1 MNTAQYIVEISATGD
16 RPTITKVE
24 AVQRKLNETDR
35 TAKRLSGRIGGLGS
49 ALKSLPGASFFS
61 NPLVQLTTGIGVVSK
76 LGMQAEKTTTALN
89 VLVGSE
95 DRAAKMLGEINQYAD
110 NTLWDR
116 STTQEAAKTMLGF
129 GVSTESVTK
138 DLKMLGDVAMGD
150 KNKLQQ
156 LALVFGQISAAGKL
170 QGQDLLQ
177 LINAGYNPLLD
188 ISALTGKSVAQLKD
202 EMSKGLVTFDMVHAA
217 FERATGAGGKFNNMT
232 QQIAQTTY
240 GAWEQVKGKF
250 LGAMLEIYDVI
261 QPTLIPA
268 INLLG
273 KGFEFLGKA
282 AKWVGDNFKTILNI
296 LTPLT
301 AAVVAYNAVVAI
313 SKAFT
318 NGWTVA
324 TRAQYAALL
333 LLEKAQKLVNI
344 VMAANPIGIVVA
356 GVAALTAAVVIC
368 WNKFAG
374 FRAVVLTVW
383 DTLKGFGEI
392 VKTYVL
398 DRIQGM
404 IKGLGK
410 VGEMFS
416 KLFKGDFSGAWAAA
430 KESASLISGLD
441 RVRTA
446 VQSAQGVVDNI
457 GYSHWSHLQQERS
470 KQRAKDAIST
480 PEAAGG
486 VAGDAAGG
494 VAGAAGGAGA
504 GTAASSGKIAK
515 DIATGGTRNTAITI
529 NVSKF
534 FDDVNITTV
543 SGTDMRQL
551 QNAILESINRSLEIA
566 TSAAR

>member
-1 MNTAQYIVEISATGD
+1 MNTAQYIIELSSTGD
-16 RPTITKVE
+16 RPVISRVD
-24 AVQRKLNETDR
+24 AVQRKLDETDR
-35 TAKRLSGRIGGLGS
+35 TAKRLSGRVGGLGS
-49 ALKSLPGASFFS
+49 ALKSLPGASFFA

-76 LGMQAEKTTTALN
+76 LGMQAEKTTTAFN

-95 DRAAKMLGEINQYAD
+95 DKAAKMLGEINQYAD

-202 EMSKGLVTFDMVHAA
+202 EMSKGLVTFDMVRAA
-217 FERATGAGGKFNNMT
+217 FERATGSGGKFNNMT

-250 LGAMLEIYDVI
+250 LGAMLEIYELI
-261 QPTLIPA
+261 QPLLIPS
-268 INLLG
+268 INQLG
-273 KGFEFLGKA
+273 KTFEFVGKA

-324 TRAQYAALL
+324 TRAQYVALL
-333 LLEKAQKLVNI
+333 LLEKAQMLVNA
-344 VMAANPIGIVVA
+344 VMNANPIGLVIA
-356 GVAALTAAVVIC
+356 GVAALTAGIAIC

-383 DTLKGFGEI
+383 DTVKGFGEI
-392 VKTYVL
+392 IKTYVL
-398 DRIQGM
+398 DRINGM

-410 VGEMFS
+410 VGEVFS
-416 KLFKGDFSGAWAAA
+416 KLFKGDFSGAWSAAR
-430 KESASLISGLD
+430 ESARLISGFD
-441 RVRTA
+441 ARSKA
-446 VQSAQGVVDNI
+446 FQSGREVVDNI

-470 KQRAKDAIST
+470 RQKAKDSISK
-480 PEAAGG
+480 PAAAGG
-486 VAGDAAGG
+486 VADEGTGLIGTGTGADTTGG
-494 VAGAAGGAGA
+494 
-504 GTAASSGKIAK
+504 SGKIAK
-515 DIATGGTRNTAITI
+515 DIATGGTRNTSITI

>member
-1 MNTAQYIVEISATGD
+1 MNTAQYIIDISATGD
-16 RPTITKVE
+16 RPTITRVE
-24 AVQRKLNETDR
+24 AVQRKLNETDNA
-35 TAKRLSGRIGGLGS
+35 AKRLSGRVGGLGS
-49 ALKSLPGASFFS
+49 ALKSLPGASFFA

-76 LGMQAEKTTTALN
+76 LGMQAEKTTTAFN

-95 DRAAKMLGEINQYAD
+95 NKAAKMLDEINQYAD

-202 EMSKGLVTFDMVHAA
+202 DMSKGLVTFDMVHAA
-217 FERATGAGGKFNNMT
+217 FERATGSGGKFNNMT

-250 LGAMLEIYDVI
+250 LGAMLQIYDLI
-261 QPTLIPA
+261 QPALIPA
-268 INLLG
+268 INALG
-273 KGFEFLGKA
+273 KGFEFVGKA
-282 AKWVGDNFKTILNI
+282 ANWVGKNFKTILSI
-296 LTPLT
+296 LTPLA

-313 SKAFT
+313 SKSLT
-318 NGWTVA
+318 NGWTLA
-324 TRAQYAALL
+324 TRAQYVALL

-344 VMAANPIGIVVA
+344 VMKANPIGLVIA
-356 GVAALTAAVVIC
+356 GVAALAAAIAIC

-374 FRAVVLTVW
+374 FRAVVLTAW
-383 DTLKGFGEI
+383 DAVKGFGEVI
-392 VKTYVL
+392 KTYVL
-398 DRIQGM
+398 DRLQGVV
-404 IKGLGK
+404 KGLGK
-410 VGEMFS
+410 VGEVFS
-416 KLFKGDFSGAWAAA
+416 KLFKGDFSGAWSAA
-430 KESASLISGLD
+430 KESFNLITGADARRKAFQSG
-441 RVRTA
+441 RE
-446 VQSAQGVVDNI
+446 VVDNI

-470 KQRAKDAIST
+470 RQKAKDALST
-480 PEAAGG
+480 PAAAGG
-486 VAGDAAGG
+486 VATDGADLQGMGTGTGTTGDN
-494 VAGAAGGAGA
+494 
-504 GTAASSGKIAK
+504 GKIAK
-515 DIATGGTRNTAITI
+515 DIATGGTRNTSITI